1 MAIVWLRCHYMVE
14 VGCLYLSYK
23 RIVKK
28 KGLIIHKHNSNN
40 LIISLLYNGH
50 RNEVSEC

>member
-1 MAIVWLRCHYMVE
+1 MAKMS
-14 VGCLYLSYK
+14 LYGGDRMFILELQTN
-23 RIVKK
+23 REEK

-40 LIISLLYNGH
+40 LIISFFYNGH